1 MLEEGTQDGAL
12 GNTLNEKLRNMKC
25 IPSFFNLCVFD
36 KFASFFFQPVSFC
49 LSKFLYNL
57 QVH

>member
-25 IPSFFNLCVFD
+25 IPSFFQFVCLWQICFLFFSTCVLLP
-36 KFASFFFQPVSFC
+36 Q
-49 LSKFLYNL
+49 
-57 QVH
+57 QVPL